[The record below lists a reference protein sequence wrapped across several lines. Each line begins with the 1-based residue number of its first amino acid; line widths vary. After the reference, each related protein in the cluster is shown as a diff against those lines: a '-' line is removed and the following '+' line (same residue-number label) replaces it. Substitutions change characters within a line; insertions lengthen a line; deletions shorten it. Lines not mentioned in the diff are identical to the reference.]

1 MAKPF
6 FVGHSAAKRGAK
18 NDRKAT
24 PKAKRKAGVGRYRHH
39 RPHECTVI
47 GVACHSETEG
57 EYGDHGLWTRPNA
70 MFMETVDMAGR
81 MVSRFE

>member
-1 MAKPF
+1 VKCLLPRCRINHRISTTSN
-6 FVGHSAAKRGAK
+6 VQL
-18 NDRKAT
+18 
-24 PKAKRKAGVGRYRHH
+24 GRYRHH